1 MAFDG
6 KKKKQYDR
14 DKKISIQEKLYVGK
28 HLRKHFMSIG
38 YLSVK
43 MEDGF
48 WMKSGR
54 KTPVPTKLGVG
65 ISPTSA
71 RRGEKTSSRCNS
83 GHGPLFSPWRTISQ
97 GTFS

>member
-1 MAFDG
+1 M
-6 KKKKQYDR
+6 
-14 DKKISIQEKLYVGK
+14 EK

-54 KTPVPTKLGVG
+54 KMKWMWSGCKAAPCPFIDLAVYFMDGC
-65 ISPTSA
+65 
-71 RRGEKTSSRCNS
+71 RR
-83 GHGPLFSPWRTISQ
+83 ISQ
-97 GTFS
+97 RGYAEPFGIRWRYFLM